1 MYFLSIPTII
11 HSAKKSEC
19 LVYECWCI
27 SAGGANCSYP
37 DPVSRICDP
46 DECADR
52 DECPGYGYWCDN
64 SGITFNENLMIKEFL
79 VFQLQ

>member
-1 MYFLSIPTII
+1 MYSLAIYTILS
-11 HSAKKSEC
+11 SAKKSEC
-19 LVYECWCI
+19 LEYECWCI

-64 SGITFNENLMIKEFL
+64 SGITFP
-79 VFQLQ
+79 